1 MQLCCTLLS
10 QKVWKAIRGKNT
22 RLTHL
27 KFAVQIFFQQFGHFT
42 RLNFL
47 DGTILQS
54 DPKKKFTLTF
64 WDWPIVKLSQY
75 LYTTIRNLAH
85 CYLKMKVYQSI
96 LKDELNFQKFWPD
109 AVPVKRK
116 QYLQVIIN
124 LSYYESNLE
133 RCIHVNIIDIAAI
146 IQKMNDRYSKVQYCI
161 EVVYKTYT
169 YYIHHS
175 KQFLTSKNV
184 VQVLLSYTMG
194 PDGNWSQNNS
204 NCTSKYSSCTTTTY
218 YLSVWMYI

>member
-1 MQLCCTLLS
+1 MLLCCTLLS

-47 DGTILQS
+47 DGMILQS
-54 DPKKKFTLTF
+54 DPKKKRFTLTF

-161 EVVYKTYT
+161 ARQYT
-169 YYIHHS
+169 KHIRTT
-175 KQFLTSKNV
+175 FII
-184 VQVLLSYTMG
+184 
-194 PDGNWSQNNS
+194 QN
-204 NCTSKYSSCTTTTY
+204 
-218 YLSVWMYI
+218 IF